1 MIRRISAVPLL
12 LAGFLAVFAVPMA
25 SADNGGIPIGVTYG
39 AFYPVSASTVD
50 HFGNGWTRF
59 SIGHVNPRA
68 PKDWRPGLDFTS
80 LQADGPDSASI
91 YAVNYGVTK
100 GIGPASQSVQPYV
113 SLGAGPFLADV
124 DSLSLGVDTTRVGL
138 NVAATAGL
146 IFSQRFFVE
155 ARFDYFTEVSGID
168 FNGIT
173 LQAGIRV
180 FDLRL

>member
-1 MIRRISAVPLL
+1 MRRISAVPLL
-12 LAGFLAVFAVPMA
+12 LAGVLAVFAVPVA
-25 SADNGGIPIGVTYG
+25 YADNGGIPIGVTYG

-91 YAVNYGVTK
+91 YAVNYCLTK
-100 GIGPASQSVQPYV
+100 GFGPDDRAVQPYV

-124 DSLSLGVDTTRVGL
+124 DSLSLGVDTTKVGL
-138 NVAATAGL
+138 NAAAAAGL
-146 IFSQRFFVE
+146 IFSRRFYVE
-155 ARFDYFTEVSGID
+155 ARFDYFTEVKGID

-173 LQAGIRV
+173 LMAGIRI
-180 FDLRL
+180 FDLKL